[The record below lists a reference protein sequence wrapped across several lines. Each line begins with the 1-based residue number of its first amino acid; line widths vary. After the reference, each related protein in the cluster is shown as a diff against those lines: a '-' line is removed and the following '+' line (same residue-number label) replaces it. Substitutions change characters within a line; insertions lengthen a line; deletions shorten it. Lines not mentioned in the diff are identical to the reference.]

1 MGPIVGTA
9 VPRRPAELSPPCL
22 SKDVPHDLS
31 LRNLIPCSRFSASLA
46 SFSSCNLANSAYAA
60 SFSLFMVSR
69 SALKAATSSDTD
81 IILSLAYC
89 PSPSALS
96 QLYSPPLFRS
106 PMATV
111 PASPHSLYPSPLAVP
126 VPSLVT
132 VPAIKIMYVARPTHS
147 SNANTHCQHQAR
159 YIVLGCGYLGVL
171 GSQCYTRPRYW
182 TVMY

>member
-9 VPRRPAELSPPCL
+9 VPRRPAELPPPCL

-46 SFSSCNLANSAYAA
+46 SFSSCNLANSACAA

-69 SALKAATSSDTD
+69 SALKAATSSSSNTD
-81 IILSLAYC
+81 IIPTLVCC
-89 PSPSALS
+89 PSPTALS

-111 PASPHSLYPSPLAVP
+111 PAIPHSLSPFPHGPSVSPIYKMC
-126 VPSLVT
+126 S
-132 VPAIKIMYVARPTHS
+132 
-147 SNANTHCQHQAR
+147 
-159 YIVLGCGYLGVL
+159 
-171 GSQCYTRPRYW
+171 RPRGS
-182 TVMY
+182 TKHML